1 VNGRSWAQRNGLA
14 LGARLVEIPLTMR
27 ALERFQPVAY
37 DLLRFFAGA
46 LFSVHGMQ
54 KIFGFMAQPRPP
66 VFTQMWVGGVIELL
80 CGILIALGL
89 FTRLAA
95 FIASGEMAVA
105 FLQFHFKGFANWN
118 WLPHVNGGELPV
130 LYCFIFLYLATR
142 GSGRFGLDAMRSVR

>member
-1 VNGRSWAQRNGLA
+1 
-14 LGARLVEIPLTMR
+14 MR

-46 LFSVHGMQ
+46 MFSVHGIQ
-54 KIFGFMAQPRPP
+54 KIFGVLGSPRSPML
-66 VFTQMWVGGVIELL
+66 TQGWVGGVIELV

-105 FLQFHFKGFANWN
+105 FFQFHFKGVFANWN
-118 WLPHVNGGELPV
+118 WLPHVNGGEPAV
-130 LYCFIFLYLATR
+130 LYCFVFLYLATR
-142 GSGRFGLDAMRSVR
+142 GSGRFGLDAMRSRR

>member
-1 VNGRSWAQRNGLA
+1 
-14 LGARLVEIPLTMR
+14 MR

-37 DLLRFFAGA
+37 DLLRFVAGA

-54 KIFGFMAQPRPP
+54 KLFGFMATPRPAP
-66 VFTQMWVGGVIELL
+66 FTQMWVGGAIELV

-95 FIASGEMAVA
+95 FIASGEMAVT
-105 FLQFHFKGFANWN
+105 FFQFHLKGVFANWN
-118 WLPHVNGGELPV
+118 WLPHVNGGEIAV

-142 GSGRFGLDAMRSVR
+142 GSGRFGLDAMRSRR

>member
-1 VNGRSWAQRNGLA
+1 
-14 LGARLVEIPLTMR
+14 MR

-54 KIFGFMAQPRPP
+54 KIFGFMAQPQPAP
-66 VFTQMWVGGVIELL
+66 FTQAWIGGLIELV

-105 FLQFHFKGFANWN
+105 FFQFHFKGVFANWN
-118 WLPHVNGGELPV
+118 WLPHVNGGEMAV

-142 GSGRFGLDAMRSVR
+142 GSGRFGLDAMRSRR